1 MSNREIYL
9 DHAATTPVDPIV
21 ADTIS
26 QIQADCFANPSSPHR
41 AGRRAHHMLD
51 ESRGKILEYFD
62 CPDATLIFTSGA
74 TEANY
79 LAVHGLRNPEQ
90 TAFGTSQRD
99 HESLR
104 NAALSLTT
112 QSAKQTILPLDE
124 NGCLCKK
131 DLQSW
136 LLSLDTSSQ
145 QCSRLED
152 VNAHNVFL
160 STTLV
165 CGQTGAVED
174 MSGIQQVLED
184 TDTRYTLH
192 VDATQAVGKIP
203 VSFPET
209 GATSL
214 AFTPHKFGGP
224 RGIGCLIIKKNV
236 EWKPLFSGSQQL
248 AMRGGTE
255 PVALIAGC
263 QEAAHQAITQQH
275 SESRRLTILR
285 ESFESTICEMAKEVG
300 IVPSII
306 CQNTRRSPHISTI
319 AFPGI
324 DRQAFMMAA
333 DLAGLAVA
341 TGTACASGSQ
351 EPAPALIAMNLPKP
365 VIQSAIRFSFGRTTY
380 ANDLET
386 ALEKIY
392 RILQKGSSVSP
403 NHPM

>member
-9 DHAATTPVDPIV
+9 DHAATTPVHSVV
-21 ADTIS
+21 ADTIFRV
-26 QIQADCFANPSSPHR
+26 QADCFANPSSPHR
-41 AGRRAHHMLD
+41 AGRRAHHILD
-51 ESRGKILEYFD
+51 ESRGKILEYFN

-104 NAALSLTT
+104 NAALSLATHSANQTT
-112 QSAKQTILPLDE
+112 LPLDE

-131 DLQSW
+131 GLQAW
-136 LLSLDTSSQ
+136 LLSLDNSGRIH
-145 QCSRLED
+145 SRLKNA
-152 VNAHNVFL
+152 NAHDIFL

-174 MSGIQQVLED
+174 LSGIQQVLED
-184 TDTRYTLH
+184 TATPYTLH

-203 VSFPET
+203 VSFPDT

-214 AFTPHKFGGP
+214 SFAPHKFGGP
-224 RGIGCLIIKKNV
+224 RGIGCLLIKHNI

-263 QEAAHQAITQQH
+263 QEAVHQAVTQQH
-275 SESRRLTILR
+275 SESTRLMILR
-285 ESFESTICEMAKEVG
+285 ESFESTVCEMARAVG
-300 IVPSII
+300 IVPYII
-306 CQNTRRSPHISTI
+306 CQNATRSPHISTI

-333 DLAGLAVA
+333 DLDGLAVA

-351 EPAPALIAMNLPKP
+351 EPSPALVAMSLPNP
-365 VIQSAIRFSFGRTTY
+365 VIQSAIRFSFGRTTC

-386 ALEKIY
+386 ACRKIY

>member
-21 ADTIS
+21 ADTITR
-26 QIQADCFANPSSPHR
+26 IQADCFANPSSPHR
-41 AGRRAHHMLD
+41 AGRRAHHILD
-51 ESRGKILEYFD
+51 ESRSKILEYFD
-62 CPDATLIFTSGA
+62 CPEATLIFTSGA

-79 LAVHGLRNPEQ
+79 LAVHGLSNSAQ

-104 NAALSLTT
+104 NAAFSLATHSANQTT
-112 QSAKQTILPLDE
+112 LPLDE

-131 DLQSW
+131 SLQAW
-136 LLSLDTSSQ
+136 LLFLNNSSRTR
-145 QCSRLED
+145 SHLED
-152 VNAHNVFL
+152 TNAPDIFL

-174 MSGIQQVLED
+174 VSGIRQLLEG
-184 TDTRYTLH
+184 TVTPYTLH

-214 AFTPHKFGGP
+214 SFTPHKFGGP
-224 RGIGCLIIKKNV
+224 RGIGCLLIKQNI

-263 QEAAHQAITQQH
+263 QEAAHQAIAQQH
-275 SESRRLTILR
+275 SESTRLSILK
-285 ESFESTICEMAKEVG
+285 ESFESTVCEMAREVG
-300 IVPSII
+300 IDPCII
-306 CQNTRRSPHISTI
+306 CQNTTRSSHISTI

-333 DLAGLAVA
+333 DLDGLAVA

-351 EPAPALIAMNLPKP
+351 EPAPALVAMNLPKP
-365 VIQSAIRFSFGRTTY
+365 VVQSAIRFSFGRTTY
-380 ANDLET
+380 ANDLEN
-386 ALEKIY
+386 AWGKIY

-403 NHPM
+403 NHPI